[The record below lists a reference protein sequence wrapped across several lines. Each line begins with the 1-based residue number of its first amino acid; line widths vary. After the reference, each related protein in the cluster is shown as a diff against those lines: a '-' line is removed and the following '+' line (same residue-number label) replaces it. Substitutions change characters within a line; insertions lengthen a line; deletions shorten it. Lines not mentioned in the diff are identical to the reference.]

1 MEMAHCCLSEF
12 LPAPKV
18 LKVLGALQF
27 SALGSGTMR
36 KLQSF
41 SQYSTVNVFLKTKYT
56 IPLNDNT
63 FQNLIGTTS
72 SQIQKEGT

>member
-18 LKVLGALQF
+18 LEVLGALQF
-27 SALGSGTMR
+27 SALGSGTKQ

-41 SQYSTVNVFLKTKYT
+41 SQYSTVSIFLETNYI

-63 FQNLIGTTS
+63 FQNLVGITS
-72 SQIQKEGT
+72 SQIQKDST